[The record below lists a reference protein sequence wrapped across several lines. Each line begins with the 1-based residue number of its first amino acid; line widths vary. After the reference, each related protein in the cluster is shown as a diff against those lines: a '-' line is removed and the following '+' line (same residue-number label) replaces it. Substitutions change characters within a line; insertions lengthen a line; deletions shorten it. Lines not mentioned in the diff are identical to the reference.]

1 MTREDLEYFYS
12 ERAAILHFDG
22 GWPLFNFEI
31 DAYTNRS
38 ELARDG
44 KVRP

>member
-1 MTREDLEYFYS
+1 MTREDLEYFYA
-12 ERAAILHFDG
+12 ERAGILEHMG

-31 DAYTNRS
+31 DANTNRS

>member
-1 MTREDLEYFYS
+1 MTREDLEEFYE
-12 ERAAILHFDG
+12 ERSAILQHDG